1 MSGKIYTYAE
11 MLEWCERN
19 IMSFSEH
26 TGSNPSGITLDVDNQ
41 YIYEYYNICIRSNDK
56 RLPFRCV
63 AGTVTFSCPNLSSFD
78 NFPFDNQNIP
88 ILHFEDIC
96 SLDFNKLEYKN
107 DVELVFTN
115 ERSVIPSDLKHL
127 SLSTLSYAG
136 FNAVVT
142 HDLSQY
148 DNLKIT
154 KLCITTQYRL
164 KNLSHTIAN
173 KNTLER
179 ILFYPG
185 FYETYTCERLNDIF
199 CKYHWKADKENYIM
213 DFTVDMIDN
222 GFENEL

>member
-88 ILHFEDIC
+88 ILH
-96 SLDFNKLEYKN
+96 
-107 DVELVFTN
+107 
-115 ERSVIPSDLKHL
+115 LKHL

-185 FYETYTCERLNDIF
+185 FYETYTCGRLNDIF